1 MFSFLQAG
9 PAGRYPGA
17 HDRPAPGR
25 AGSRRAVR
33 AGDRLLRSRAVSPA
47 VSESGEPFSSP
58 SCLHLGI
65 RRRPDPYCFSIARP
79 GFFDTQQ
86 YPANGPCQCRRGRR
100 ESSALSRPRSAP
112 RRRRFAGGTGAL
124 QSRRALTFSNGGRKD
139 GRQANARAFGCRAPA
154 HRSIVT
160 ILGSRIFS
168 SGRAGP
174 RTHARPACYRRDGVS
189 NRSGRTRELAGCLGG
204 RVGERRSR
212 AAGAIIC
219 SKLQNIM

>member
-1 MFSFLQAG
+1 MTARRQAVREVG
-9 PAGRYPGA
+9 ERSGRGIGCS
-17 HDRPAPGR
+17 APGR
-25 AGSRRAVR
+25 SRPRFPSPANR
-33 AGDRLLRSRAVSPA
+33 FRLLPVCIWAFGVARTQ
-47 VSESGEPFSSP
+47 
-58 SCLHLGI
+58 
-65 RRRPDPYCFSIARP
+65 YCFSIARP
-79 GFFDTQQ
+79 GFFDTRQ

-124 QSRRALTFSNGGRKD
+124 QSLRALTFSNGGRKD